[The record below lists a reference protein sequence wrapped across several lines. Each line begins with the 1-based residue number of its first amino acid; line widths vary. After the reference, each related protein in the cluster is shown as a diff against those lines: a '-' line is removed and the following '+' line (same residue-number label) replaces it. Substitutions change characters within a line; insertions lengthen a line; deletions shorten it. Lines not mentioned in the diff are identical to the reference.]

1 MGKRKELSLDEKVS
15 LVEECLTGRL
25 RMREAARRAGV
36 GHSTME
42 SWISRY
48 RSEGISA
55 LEENG
60 NQSKRRYDE
69 DFKRKVVKAY
79 MSGQGSSMA
88 IAEKYRLRSGNLV
101 LDWVK
106 AYHERNSKKE
116 TGGSVMRKEHTVEE
130 RLQAVL
136 SCLDGGQQL
145 GDVAQAYQVEKA
157 TLRSWVKKYR
167 EFGSAGLEDRRG
179 HRLADQTPRSR
190 DEALRIENAQLKQ
203 ENELLKM
210 ELYLRKKVK
219 ELERGDH

>member
-1 MGKRKELSLDEKVS
+1 MGKRKELGLEEKVS

-69 DFKRKVVKAY
+69 DFKRKVVEAY
-79 MSGQGSSMA
+79 VSGQGSSMA
-88 IAEKYRLRSGNLV
+88 IAEKYQLRSGNLV

-116 TGGSVMRKEHTVEE
+116 TGGSEHTVEE

-136 SCLDGGQQL
+136 SCVDGGQQI

-167 EFGSAGLEDRRG
+167 EFGAAGLEDRRG

-190 DEALRIENAQLKQ
+190 DEALRIENARLKQ

-219 ELERGDH
+219 ELERGDR

>member
-79 MSGQGSSMA
+79 MSGQGSSPSLPLPLPLSLSL
-88 IAEKYRLRSGNLV
+88 RLLPLPFLSSPLQ
-101 LDWVK
+101 L
-106 AYHERNSKKE
+106 
-116 TGGSVMRKEHTVEE
+116 
-130 RLQAVL
+130 RLSL
-136 SCLDGGQQL
+136 FSPQQTEPFSL
-145 GDVAQAYQVEKA
+145 
-157 TLRSWVKKYR
+157 
-167 EFGSAGLEDRRG
+167 
-179 HRLADQTPRSR
+179 P
-190 DEALRIENAQLKQ
+190 LKQ
-203 ENELLKM
+203 ISLPLSWLMFSFSEPYISSSFSAFSATSSGL
-210 ELYLRKKVK
+210 
-219 ELERGDH
+219 

>member
-1 MGKRKELSLDEKVS
+1 MGKRKELGLDEKVS

-79 MSGQGSSMA
+79 VSGQQHGHCGKVSS
-88 IAEKYRLRSGNLV
+88 S
-101 LDWVK
+101 
-106 AYHERNSKKE
+106 
-116 TGGSVMRKEHTVEE
+116 
-130 RLQAVL
+130 
-136 SCLDGGQQL
+136 L
-145 GDVAQAYQVEKA
+145 GEP
-157 TLRSWVKKYR
+157 
-167 EFGSAGLEDRRG
+167 GIGLG
-179 HRLADQTPRSR
+179 KGVS
-190 DEALRIENAQLKQ
+190 
-203 ENELLKM
+203 
-210 ELYLRKKVK
+210 
-219 ELERGDH
+219 